1 MQNADFATMARMA
14 DVRCRRTCMSRL
26 TTGQLQHLDA
36 LMDARHAREL
46 AEINAI
52 AARSRDERR
61 QQALAGP
68 AADRLDVALAE
79 MALASEYAMV
89 RQDIQDVRDIL
100 AARRRMAAGEYGTC
114 SDCGEEIG
122 YARLL
127 AYPTARRCIHCQRLH
142 EQRQTAAGT
151 RRAQ

>member
-1 MQNADFATMARMA
+1 
-14 DVRCRRTCMSRL
+14 MSSL

-46 AEINAI
+46 AEIGAI

-61 QQALAGP
+61 QQVLVGP
-68 AADRLDVALAE
+68 AADRLDAALAE
-79 MALASEYAMV
+79 LALAGEYAMV
-89 RQDIQDVRDIL
+89 RQDIQDVRDIV
-100 AARRRMAAGEYGTC
+100 AAKARMAAGEYGTC

-122 YARLL
+122 YPRLL

-142 EQRQTAAGT
+142 EQRQARGV
-151 RRAQ
+151 RNAQ

>member
-1 MQNADFATMARMA
+1 MARA
-14 DVRCRRTCMSRL
+14 LDVRCRRTDMDRL
-26 TTGQLQHLDA
+26 TSGQLQHLGA

-61 QQALAGP
+61 QQALVGP
-68 AADRLDVALAE
+68 GADRLDAALAE
-79 MALASEYAMV
+79 MALASEYAV
-89 RQDIQDVRDIL
+89 IRQDIQDVRDII

-122 YARLL
+122 YPRLL

-142 EQRQTAAGT
+142 EQRQAAAGA